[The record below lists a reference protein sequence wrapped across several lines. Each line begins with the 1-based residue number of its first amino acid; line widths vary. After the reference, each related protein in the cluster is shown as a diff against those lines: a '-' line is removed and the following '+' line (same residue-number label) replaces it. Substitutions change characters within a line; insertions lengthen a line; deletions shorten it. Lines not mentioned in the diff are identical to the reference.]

1 MACSKGEL
9 LTGSVSNEEVVL
21 KSSAGA
27 FGFRA
32 FVAQTPLPPLTQD
45 IELVYLPVLHLR
57 ISFTVNL
64 RNHYSE
70 IQNSFHFPYTH
81 IV

>member
-9 LTGSVSNEEVVL
+9 WTGSVSNEEVVL

-64 RNHYSE
+64 G
-70 IQNSFHFPYTH
+70 ITIVKFKTH
-81 IV
+81 SISPIHI